1 VKLID
6 PHGEMLDQSWE
17 GLSTSLANA
26 DTDDELEHLLNE
38 ISLSLKIDGSVKANV
53 VFARDTR

>member
-1 VKLID
+1 MKLID